1 MNGLARTPM
10 KDLAEAARKHYEEA
24 SLSVCHWSSTI
35 PRAIEAWERQEQANK
50 RLHLRRGDGRLICLF
65 PLAAA
70 GEPRAVR

>member
-1 MNGLARTPM
+1 M

-35 PRAIEAWERQEQANK
+35 SHAIDAWERQEQANK
-50 RLHLRRGDGRLICLF
+50 RLHLRRRDGRLICLF